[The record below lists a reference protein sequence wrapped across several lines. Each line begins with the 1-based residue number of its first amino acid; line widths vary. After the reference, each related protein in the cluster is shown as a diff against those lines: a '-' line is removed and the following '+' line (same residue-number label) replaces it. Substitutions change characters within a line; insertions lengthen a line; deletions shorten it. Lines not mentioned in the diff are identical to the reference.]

1 MRRSPSS
8 NLWRASLLL
17 ALFCI
22 AAPTASAVGGRE
34 ESPIEPELQAQL
46 LLKVLSFDRAL
57 AARSG
62 SELTV
67 GVVIQRRYRP
77 SLEAGED
84 MLAAFASVASRDFVA
99 LRLRAIAVELGPKTD
114 LEAELARL
122 EVDVLY
128 VTPVRAL
135 TAATIAAAT
144 RALRICSMTAVPQLV
159 LDGLAVGLGVRN
171 DRPEIIVNLEAAS
184 AEGIDFSAQLLR
196 MARIVP

>member
-1 MRRSPSS
+1 MHRSGS
-8 NLWRASLLL
+8 NRWRASLLI

-22 AAPTASAVGGRE
+22 VAPGAPAVGSSD
-34 ESPIEPELQAQL
+34 ESPIEPGLQAQL

-57 AARSG
+57 AARAG

-84 MLAAFASVASRDFVA
+84 MLAAFASVANRDFVA
-99 LRLRAIAVELGPKTD
+99 LRVRAVAVELGPETD
-114 LEAELARL
+114 LQAELSRL

-135 TAATIAAAT
+135 PVETIAAAT

-159 LDGLAVGLGVRN
+159 SDGLAVGVGVRD
-171 DRPEIIVNLEAAS
+171 DRPEILVNLEAAS

>member
-1 MRRSPSS
+1 MHRSGS
-8 NLWRASLLL
+8 NLWRASLLS
-17 ALFCI
+17 AMFCI
-22 AAPTASAVGGRE
+22 AAPGQPAVGGPD

-57 AARSG
+57 ATRAG
-62 SELTV
+62 SELIV

-84 MLAAFASVASRDFVA
+84 MLAAFASVANRGFLDMRV
-99 LRLRAIAVELGPKTD
+99 RAIAVELGPKTD

-135 TAATIAAAT
+135 PGVTIAAVT
-144 RALRICSMTAVPQLV
+144 RALRISSLTAVPQLV
-159 LDGLAVGLGVRN
+159 SDGLAVGLGVRD
-171 DRPEIIVNLEAAS
+171 DRPEILVNLEAAS